1 MRKRWKWQ
9 EDGGVALQRARE
21 AAEHQARFTARAGD
35 EHEELLAEAAR
46 YASKGDWRKRGQ
58 GLPPGHRPETRQ
70 AHGVLMAYLNLGVM
84 LTNSGHGVE
93 AAQRYLEA
101 K

>member
-70 AHGVLMAYLNLGVM
+70 AHGVPQPRCNAHQLG
-84 LTNSGHGVE
+84 TRRGG
-93 AAQRYLEA
+93 R
-101 K
+101 